1 MRRIVWVVALAVVVL
16 LLVAAVSTAIAEPDF
31 GRTIWRFVRDY
42 RWWLALA
49 VAVAIAVFLL
59 RWLLGTF
66 LGHQRCSPW
75 RAHVRASADALKH
88 QLNALPAER
97 TRARRERRDAIGQA
111 VQDHLRAACR
121 FAAWDEEDNSNGG
134 PSVGRQFNEWWTGA
148 SCEGAYVNLHE
159 AEIALAQLL
168 PDDEIQAG
176 IPAALARLETM
187 DVSDPRRRAAE
198 TQLALSSPRAP
209 RRAAFQSAVRTGLE
223 LIDQQHARLRGFRN
237 IVLTTTVGL
246 MLLVV
251 AMCVVG
257 AWKPDAIPLC
267 FGPEPTTAFGQ
278 PSAPVEGPVG
288 VACPSEEAPPTPGT
302 EPRRLP
308 APGDVTLVALLG
320 LMGGG
325 LSGALAIRHLQGT
338 STPYDVPVALSLLKL
353 PSGAL
358 LALVGLLFVRGG
370 FVPGLSQLDSQPQ
383 ILAYAFLFGSAQQ
396 LVTRLIDRQAQ
407 DILTKVPS
415 KEPTTSKP
423 EPPPA
428 EQLPPTSRSTRPLR
442 RIRPR
447 RTAR

>member
-1 MRRIVWVVALAVVVL
+1 VVVAV
-16 LLVAAVSTAIAEPDF
+16 
-31 GRTIWRFVRDY
+31 
-42 RWWLALA
+42 
-49 VAVAIAVFLL
+49 AVFLL
-59 RWLLGTF
+59 RWLLGAF

-75 RAHVRASADALKH
+75 RAHVRASADTLKH
-88 QLNALPAER
+88 QLTALPPGR
-97 TRARRERRDAIGQA
+97 TRAQREFKDAVGQA
-111 VQDHLRAACR
+111 VQDHLRAACK
-121 FAAWDEEDNSNGG
+121 FAAWDEDDEENQG

-148 SCEGAYVNLHE
+148 SCEGAYINLHQ
-159 AEIALAQLL
+159 AEIALTQLL
-168 PDDEIQAG
+168 PDDEIQAA
-176 IPAALARLETM
+176 IPAALARLQTM
-187 DVSDPRRRAAE
+187 DVTDPRRRAAE
-198 TQLALSSPRAP
+198 TQLAVNAPRAQ

-237 IVLTTTVGL
+237 IVLVTTAGL
-246 MLLVV
+246 MLLVI

-257 AWKPDAIPLC
+257 AWKPDALPLC
-267 FGPEPTTAFGQ
+267 FGPEPTTATGQ
-278 PSAPVEGPVG
+278 PSAPIQGPVG

-325 LSGALAIRHLQGT
+325 LSGALAIRHLQGS

-415 KEPTTSKP
+415 KEPTTTKP
-423 EPPPA
+423 EPPPS
-428 EQLPPTSRSTRPLR
+428 EQQPTGGRSARQLR
-442 RIRPR
+442 RIRPGR
-447 RTAR
+447 AAR

>member
-97 TRARRERRDAIGQA
+97 TRARRERRDAVGQA

-267 FGPEPTTAFGQ
+267 FGPEPTTASGQ
-278 PSAPVEGPVG
+278 PSAPVQGPVG
-288 VACPSEEAPPTPGT
+288 VACPSEESPPPPGT

-308 APGDVTLVALLG
+308 APGDVTLVALL
-320 LMGGG
+320 
-325 LSGALAIRHLQGT
+325 
-338 STPYDVPVALSLLKL
+338 
-353 PSGAL
+353 
-358 LALVGLLFVRGG
+358 GLLFVRGG

-428 EQLPPTSRSTRPLR
+428 EQPPPSRRSTRQLR

-447 RTAR
+447 RAAR

>member
-1 MRRIVWVVALAVVVL
+1 MRRIVWVVAIGVAAL
-16 LLVAAVSTAIAEPDF
+16 LLAASSAAIARPAF
-31 GRTIWRFVRDY
+31 RRTIWVFVRDY

-49 VAVAIAVFLL
+49 VVVVVAVLLL

-75 RAHVRASADALKH
+75 RAHVRASADTLKH
-88 QLNALPAER
+88 QLNALPAGR
-97 TRARRERRDAIGQA
+97 TRAQREFRDAVGQA
-111 VQDHLRAACR
+111 VQDHLRAACT
-121 FAAWDEEDNSNGG
+121 FASWDEDEEKSNG

-168 PDDEIQAG
+168 PDDEIRAS
-176 IPAALARLETM
+176 IPAALARLQTM
-187 DVSDPRRRAAE
+187 DVTDPRRRAAE
-198 TQLALSSPRAP
+198 TQLADSLPRAQ

-237 IVLTTTVGL
+237 IVLTTTAGL
-246 MLLVV
+246 MLLVI

-257 AWKPDAIPLC
+257 AWKPDALPLC
-267 FGPEPTTAFGQ
+267 FGPEPTTPTGQ
-278 PSAPVEGPVG
+278 PAEPVVGPVG
-288 VACPSEEAPPTPGT
+288 VACPSEEAPPSPGT
-302 EPRRLP
+302 EARRLP

-325 LSGALAIRHLQGT
+325 LSGALAIRHLQGS

-415 KEPTTSKP
+415 KEPATTKP
-423 EPPPA
+423 EPPPT
-428 EQLPPTSRSTRPLR
+428 EQPPPGRRPPR
-442 RIRPR
+442 QPR
-447 RTAR
+447 RTRLRGAAR

>member
-97 TRARRERRDAIGQA
+97 TRARRERRDAVGQA

-267 FGPEPTTAFGQ
+267 FGPEPTTASGQ
-278 PSAPVEGPVG
+278 PSAPVQGPVG
-288 VACPSEEAPPTPGT
+288 VACPSEESPPPPGT

-308 APGDVTLVALLG
+308 APGDVTLVALL
-320 LMGGG
+320 
-325 LSGALAIRHLQGT
+325 
-338 STPYDVPVALSLLKL
+338 
-353 PSGAL
+353 
-358 LALVGLLFVRGG
+358 GLLFVRGG

>member
-1 MRRIVWVVALAVVVL
+1 MRRIVWVVAIAVVVL
-16 LLVAAVSTAIAEPDF
+16 LLATVSVAIARPAFE
-31 GRTIWRFVRDY
+31 RTIWQFVQDY

-49 VAVAIAVFLL
+49 VTIAVAVFLL
-59 RWLLGTF
+59 RWLLGAF

-75 RAHVRASADALKH
+75 RAHVRASADTFKH
-88 QLNALPAER
+88 QLMVLPAGR
-97 TRARRERRDAIGQA
+97 TRAQREFRDAVGQA
-111 VQDHLRAACR
+111 VGDHLRAACK
-121 FAAWDEEDNSNGG
+121 FAAWDEEDGKGNQG

-168 PDDEIQAG
+168 PDDEIQAS
-176 IPAALARLETM
+176 IPAALARLQTM
-187 DVSDPRRRAAE
+187 DVTDPRRRAAE
-198 TQLALSSPRAP
+198 TQLADNLPRAQ

-237 IVLTTTVGL
+237 IVLTTTAGL

-257 AWKPDAIPLC
+257 AWKPDALPLC
-267 FGPEPTTAFGQ
+267 FGPEPTTATGQ
-278 PSAPVEGPVG
+278 PSAPVQGPVG
-288 VACPSEEAPPTPGT
+288 VACPSEEAPPSPGT
-302 EPRRLP
+302 QPRRLP

-325 LSGALAIRHLQGT
+325 LSGALAIRHLQGS

-358 LALVGLLFVRGG
+358 LALVGILFVRGG

-415 KEPTTSKP
+415 KEPTTTKP
-423 EPPPA
+423 EPPPV
-428 EQLPPTSRSTRPLR
+428 EQPTPGRRLTRRLRQIRTGAASR
-442 RIRPR
+442 
-447 RTAR
+447 